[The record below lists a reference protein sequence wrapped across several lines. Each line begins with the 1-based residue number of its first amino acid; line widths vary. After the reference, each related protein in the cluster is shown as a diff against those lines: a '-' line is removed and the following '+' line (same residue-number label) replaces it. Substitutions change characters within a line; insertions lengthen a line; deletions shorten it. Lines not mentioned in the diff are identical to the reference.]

1 MLINGGGGKSQGF
14 ANFVF
19 PQLGKLVQDLSRRH
33 SFCDRGLQGPN
44 RDPGPAYAR
53 HPPMIRWSIAIGSK
67 VMHQYC
73 GPPEAVMGRR
83 TWSLHWS
90 ARLKGGCANTGQPH

>member
-1 MLINGGGGKSQGF
+1 VLINGGGGKSQGF

-19 PQLGKLVQDLSRRH
+19 PQLGKLVQDSAVVIPSAIVAFKDPIGILVRVCAAPTHDSVV
-33 SFCDRGLQGPN
+33 DRD
-44 RDPGPAYAR
+44 RV
-53 HPPMIRWSIAIGSK
+53 K

-90 ARLKGGCANTGQPH
+90 ARLKGGCASTGQPH